1 MASFD
6 MDPERTRSG
15 LASADVA
22 GASQPSSSVLSVHVG
37 GYTMPLM
44 AAVMAARRLHQ
55 VSSEVQVAHNTAR
68 REVSVNTVELAEAAN
83 SAALDT

>member
-1 MASFD
+1 
-6 MDPERTRSG
+6 
-15 LASADVA
+15 
-22 GASQPSSSVLSVHVG
+22 
-37 GYTMPLM
+37 M